1 MRALLMKNLVAHKQT
16 NKLTSIIYALTLGCV
31 IFLCVSL
38 NLVILSTETNK
49 DYPHASIVMT
59 AEGDGAIDV
68 TRIEHNV
75 LYDVAYFNDIKDF
88 GWVTVPL

>member
-1 MRALLMKNLVAHKQT
+1 
-16 NKLTSIIYALTLGCV
+16 
-31 IFLCVSL
+31 
-38 NLVILSTETNK
+38 
-49 DYPHASIVMT
+49 MT